1 MADCNYSCDYCSNN
15 RIFNYYELM
24 QKRRL
29 FIMTKSEKEKLT
41 MTLGTIGDYMMLI
54 NRYKVDCMQTISRIY
69 ADNSRTT
76 EFKNEQIA
84 NCKELLNKDI
94 LSTNAKIKECIAEIR
109 QFVGKPFDLSQNYNN
124 ALDYIST
131 MYKAKALNPAMIANV
146 IDEYRGD
153 ESVLLYLR
161 TKLSE
166 MGIQTY
172 QFDENMFSTYETDIN
187 GNQSFISP
195 TEFFDDLERTID
207 GGNNNLIA
215 FALGKTE
222 KVLGIN
228 SVGISNYISSISE
241 EKEYPAVM

>member
-1 MADCNYSCDYCSNN
+1 
-15 RIFNYYELM
+15 
-24 QKRRL
+24 
-29 FIMTKSEKEKLT
+29 MTKSEREKLT

-54 NRYKVDCMQTISRIY
+54 NRYKADCMQTISRIS

-84 NCKELLNKDI
+84 SCKELLNKDI

-109 QFVGKPFDLSQNYNN
+109 KFVGKPFDLSQNYNN
-124 ALDYIST
+124 ALDYVST
-131 MYKAKALNPAMIANV
+131 MHKAGALNPAMVENI
-146 IDEYRGD
+146 IDEYKGD

-172 QFDENMFSTYETDIN
+172 QFDENMFSTYERDIN
-187 GNQSFISP
+187 GNETFISP
-195 TEFFDDLERTID
+195 TEFFDDLEKTID
-207 GGNNNLIA
+207 KGNNNLIA

>member
-1 MADCNYSCDYCSNN
+1 
-15 RIFNYYELM
+15 
-24 QKRRL
+24 
-29 FIMTKSEKEKLT
+29 MTKIEKEKLT
-41 MTLGTIGDYMMLI
+41 MTLGTIGDCMSLI
-54 NRYKVDCMQTISRIY
+54 NKYKADYKQAVDKVL
-69 ADNSRTT
+69 ADKTRTS

-84 NCKELLNKDI
+84 DCKKELNKNV
-94 LSTNAKIKECIAEIR
+94 LSAKSKIKESITEIR

-131 MYKAKALNPAMIANV
+131 MHKAGALNPAMIANI
-146 IDEYRGD
+146 IDEYRGN

-161 TKLSE
+161 TKLSA
-166 MGIQTY
+166 MGVQTY
-172 QFDENMFSTYETDIN
+172 QFDENMFSAYEKDIN
-187 GNQSFISP
+187 TGKQTFISP

>member
-1 MADCNYSCDYCSNN
+1 
-15 RIFNYYELM
+15 
-24 QKRRL
+24 
-29 FIMTKSEKEKLT
+29 MTKSEREKLT

-54 NRYKVDCMQTISRIY
+54 NRYKADCMQTISRIS

-84 NCKELLNKDI
+84 SCKELLNKDI

-109 QFVGKPFDLSQNYNN
+109 KFVGKPFDLSQNYNN

-131 MYKAKALNPAMIANV
+131 MHKAGALNPAMIANV

-172 QFDENMFSTYETDIN
+172 QFDENMFSTYERDIN
-187 GNQSFISP
+187 GNETFISP
-195 TEFFDDLERTID
+195 TEFFDDLEKTID
-207 GGNNNLIA
+207 KGNNNLIA
-215 FALGKTE
+215 FGLNKVE
-222 KVLGIN
+222 KIFGI
-228 SVGISNYISSISE
+228 SSAGISNYISSISE

>member
-1 MADCNYSCDYCSNN
+1 
-15 RIFNYYELM
+15 
-24 QKRRL
+24 
-29 FIMTKSEKEKLT
+29 MTKSEREKLT

-54 NRYKVDCMQTISRIY
+54 NRYKADCMQTISRIY

-76 EFKNEQIA
+76 EFKNGQIA

-109 QFVGKPFDLSQNYNN
+109 QFVGKPFDLSKNYNN

-172 QFDENMFSTYETDIN
+172 QFDENMFSTYERDIN
-187 GNQSFISP
+187 GNETFISP
-195 TEFFDDLERTID
+195 TEFFDDLEKTID
-207 GGNNNLIA
+207 KGNNNLIA
-215 FALGKTE
+215 FGLNKVE
-222 KVLGIN
+222 KIFGI
-228 SVGISNYISSISE
+228 SSAGISNYISSISE

>member
-1 MADCNYSCDYCSNN
+1 
-15 RIFNYYELM
+15 
-24 QKRRL
+24 
-29 FIMTKSEKEKLT
+29 MTKSEREKLT

-54 NRYKVDCMQTISRIY
+54 NRYKADCMQTISRIS

-84 NCKELLNKDI
+84 SCKELLNKDI

-109 QFVGKPFDLSQNYNN
+109 KFVGKPFDLSQNYNN

-131 MYKAKALNPAMIANV
+131 MHKAGELNPAMIANV

-172 QFDENMFSTYETDIN
+172 QFDENMFSTYERDIN
-187 GNQSFISP
+187 GNETFISP
-195 TEFFDDLERTID
+195 TEFFDDLEKTID
-207 GGNNNLIA
+207 KGNNNLIA
-215 FALGKTE
+215 FGLNKVE
-222 KVLGIN
+222 KIFGI
-228 SVGISNYISSISE
+228 SSAGISNYISSISE

>member
-1 MADCNYSCDYCSNN
+1 
-15 RIFNYYELM
+15 
-24 QKRRL
+24 
-29 FIMTKSEKEKLT
+29 MTKSEKEKLT

-54 NRYKVDCMQTISRIY
+54 NRYKADCMQTISRIS

-109 QFVGKPFDLSQNYNN
+109 KFVGKPFDLSQNYNN

-172 QFDENMFSTYETDIN
+172 QFDENMFSTYETDVN

-195 TEFFDDLERTID
+195 TVFFDDLERTID
-207 GGNNNLIA
+207 GGNDHLVA

-228 SVGISNYISSISE
+228 SAGISNFISSISE
-241 EKEYPAVM
+241 EKEHPAVM

>member
-1 MADCNYSCDYCSNN
+1 
-15 RIFNYYELM
+15 
-24 QKRRL
+24 
-29 FIMTKSEKEKLT
+29 MTKKEREELT
-41 MTLGTIGDYMMLI
+41 MTLGTIGDCMSLI
-54 NRYKVDCMQTISRIY
+54 NKYKADYKQAVDKIL
-69 ADNSRTT
+69 ADKTRTS

-84 NCKELLNKDI
+84 YCKKELNKNV
-94 LSTNAKIKECIAEIR
+94 LSAKSKIKESITEIR
-109 QFVGKPFDLSQNYNN
+109 QFVGKPFDLSQNYS
-124 ALDYIST
+124 AAIDYIST
-131 MYKAKALNPAMIANV
+131 MHRAKALNPTMIEN
-146 IDEYRGD
+146 IIEEYRGN

-172 QFDENMFSTYETDIN
+172 QFDENMFSTYERDIN
-187 GNQSFISP
+187 GNETFISP
-195 TEFFDDLERTID
+195 TEFWWFRKTID
-207 GGNNNLIA
+207 KGNNNLIA

>member
-1 MADCNYSCDYCSNN
+1 
-15 RIFNYYELM
+15 
-24 QKRRL
+24 
-29 FIMTKSEKEKLT
+29 MTKSEREKLT

-54 NRYKVDCMQTISRIY
+54 NRYKADCMQTISRIF

-84 NCKELLNKDI
+84 SCKELLNKDI

-109 QFVGKPFDLSQNYNN
+109 KFVGKAFDLSQNYNN

-131 MYKAKALNPAMIANV
+131 MHKAGALNPAMIANV

-172 QFDENMFSTYETDIN
+172 QFDENMFSTYETDVN

-195 TEFFDDLERTID
+195 AVFFDDLEKIVD
-207 GGNNNLIA
+207 GGSDNLIA

>member
-1 MADCNYSCDYCSNN
+1 
-15 RIFNYYELM
+15 
-24 QKRRL
+24 
-29 FIMTKSEKEKLT
+29 MTKIEKEKLT
-41 MTLGTIGDYMMLI
+41 MTLGTIGDCMSLI
-54 NRYKVDCMQTISRIY
+54 NKYKTDYKQAVDKVL
-69 ADNSRTT
+69 ADKTRTS

-84 NCKELLNKDI
+84 YCKKELDKNV
-94 LSTNAKIKECIAEIR
+94 LSAKSKIKESITEIR

-131 MYKAKALNPAMIANV
+131 MHKAGALNSAMIENI
-146 IDEYRGD
+146 IDEYKGD

-172 QFDENMFSTYETDIN
+172 QFDENMFSTYETDVN

-195 TEFFDDLERTID
+195 TVFFDDLERTID

-222 KVLGIN
+222 KILGIN
-228 SVGISNYISSISE
+228 SVGISNFLSSIMK
-241 EKEYPAVM
+241 EKEYPALI

>member
-1 MADCNYSCDYCSNN
+1 
-15 RIFNYYELM
+15 
-24 QKRRL
+24 
-29 FIMTKSEKEKLT
+29 MTKIEKEKLT
-41 MTLGTIGDYMMLI
+41 MTLGTIGDCMSLI
-54 NRYKVDCMQTISRIY
+54 NKYKADYKQAVDKVL
-69 ADNSRTT
+69 ADKTRTS

-84 NCKELLNKDI
+84 YCKKELDKNV
-94 LSTNAKIKECIAEIR
+94 LSAKSKIKESITEIR

-131 MYKAKALNPAMIANV
+131 MHKAGALNSAMIENI
-146 IDEYRGD
+146 IDEYKGD

-172 QFDENMFSTYETDIN
+172 QFDENMFSTYEIDVN

-195 TEFFDDLERTID
+195 TAFFDDLERTID

-222 KVLGIN
+222 KILGIN
-228 SVGISNYISSISE
+228 SVGISNFISSIMK
-241 EKEYPAVM
+241 EKEYPALI

>member
-1 MADCNYSCDYCSNN
+1 
-15 RIFNYYELM
+15 
-24 QKRRL
+24 
-29 FIMTKSEKEKLT
+29 MTKSEREKLT

-54 NRYKVDCMQTISRIY
+54 NRYKADCMQTISRIS

-84 NCKELLNKDI
+84 SCKELLNKDI

-109 QFVGKPFDLSQNYNN
+109 KFVGKPFDLSHNYNN
-124 ALDYIST
+124 ALDYVST
-131 MYKAKALNPAMIANV
+131 MHKVGALNPAMVENI
-146 IDEYRGD
+146 IDEYKGD

>member
-1 MADCNYSCDYCSNN
+1 
-15 RIFNYYELM
+15 
-24 QKRRL
+24 
-29 FIMTKSEKEKLT
+29 MTKSEREKLT

-54 NRYKVDCMQTISRIY
+54 NRYKADCMQTISRIS

-84 NCKELLNKDI
+84 SCKELLNKDI

-109 QFVGKPFDLSQNYNN
+109 KFVGKPFDLSQNYNN
-124 ALDYIST
+124 ALDYVST
-131 MYKAKALNPAMIANV
+131 MHKAGALNPAMVENI
-146 IDEYRGD
+146 IDEYKGD

-166 MGIQTY
+166 IGIQTY

>member
-1 MADCNYSCDYCSNN
+1 
-15 RIFNYYELM
+15 
-24 QKRRL
+24 
-29 FIMTKSEKEKLT
+29 MTKSEREKLT

-54 NRYKVDCMQTISRIY
+54 NRYKADCMQTISRIS

-84 NCKELLNKDI
+84 SCKELLNKDI

-109 QFVGKPFDLSQNYNN
+109 KFVGKPFDLSQNYNN
-124 ALDYIST
+124 ALDYVST
-131 MYKAKALNPAMIANV
+131 MHKAGALNPAMVENI
-146 IDEYRGD
+146 IDEYKGD

-172 QFDENMFSTYETDIN
+172 QFDENMFSTYETDVN

>member
-1 MADCNYSCDYCSNN
+1 
-15 RIFNYYELM
+15 
-24 QKRRL
+24 
-29 FIMTKSEKEKLT
+29 MTKSEREELT

-54 NRYKVDCMQTISRIY
+54 NRYKADCMQTISRIS

-84 NCKELLNKDI
+84 SCKELLNKDI

-109 QFVGKPFDLSQNYNN
+109 KFVGKPFDLSQNYNN
-124 ALDYIST
+124 ALDYVST
-131 MYKAKALNPAMIANV
+131 MHKAGALNPAMVENI
-146 IDEYRGD
+146 IDEYKGD

>member
-1 MADCNYSCDYCSNN
+1 
-15 RIFNYYELM
+15 
-24 QKRRL
+24 
-29 FIMTKSEKEKLT
+29 MTKSEKEKLT

-54 NRYKVDCMQTISRIY
+54 NRYKADCMQTISRIS
-69 ADNSRTT
+69 ADNSRTI

-109 QFVGKPFDLSQNYNN
+109 KFVGKPFDLSQNYNN

-172 QFDENMFSTYETDIN
+172 QFDENMFSTYETDVN

-195 TEFFDDLERTID
+195 TAFFDDLERTID

-228 SVGISNYISSISE
+228 SVGISKYISSISE
-241 EKEYPAVM
+241 EKEHPAVI

>member
-1 MADCNYSCDYCSNN
+1 
-15 RIFNYYELM
+15 
-24 QKRRL
+24 
-29 FIMTKSEKEKLT
+29 MTKSEREKLT

-54 NRYKVDCMQTISRIY
+54 NRYKADCMQTISRIS

-84 NCKELLNKDI
+84 SCKELLNKDI

-109 QFVGKPFDLSQNYNN
+109 KFVGKPFDLSQNYNN
-124 ALDYIST
+124 ALDYVST
-131 MYKAKALNPAMIANV
+131 MHKAGALNPAMVENI
-146 IDEYRGD
+146 IDEYKGD

-195 TEFFDDLERTID
+195 TVFFDDLERTID

>member
-1 MADCNYSCDYCSNN
+1 
-15 RIFNYYELM
+15 
-24 QKRRL
+24 
-29 FIMTKSEKEKLT
+29 MTKSEREKLT

-54 NRYKVDCMQTISRIY
+54 NRYKADCMQTISRIS

-84 NCKELLNKDI
+84 SCKELLNKDI

-109 QFVGKPFDLSQNYNN
+109 KFVGKPFDLSQNYNN

-131 MYKAKALNPAMIANV
+131 MHKAGALNPAMIANV

-172 QFDENMFSTYETDIN
+172 QFDENMFSTYERDIN
-187 GNQSFISP
+187 GNETFISP
-195 TEFFDDLERTID
+195 TEFFDDLEKTID
-207 GGNNNLIA
+207 KGNNNLIA
-215 FALGKTE
+215 FGLNKVE
-222 KVLGIN
+222 KIFGI
-228 SVGISNYISSISE
+228 SSAGTSNYISSISE

>member
-1 MADCNYSCDYCSNN
+1 MKK
-15 RIFNYYELM
+15 I
-24 QKRRL
+24 
-29 FIMTKSEKEKLT
+29 EKEELT
-41 MTLGTIGDYMMLI
+41 MTLGTIGDCMSLI
-54 NRYKVDCMQTISRIY
+54 NKYKADYKQAVDKIL
-69 ADNSRTT
+69 ADKTRTS

-84 NCKELLNKDI
+84 YCKKELNKNV
-94 LSTNAKIKECIAEIR
+94 LSAKYKIKESITGIR

-131 MYKAKALNPAMIANV
+131 MHKAGALNPAMIANI
-146 IDEYRGD
+146 IDEYRGN

-172 QFDENMFSTYETDIN
+172 QFDENMFSTYETDVN

-195 TEFFDDLERTID
+195 TVFFDDLEKTINGESD
-207 GGNNNLIA
+207 HLIA
-215 FALGKTE
+215 FALAKTE
-222 KVLGIN
+222 KVLGI
-228 SVGISNYISSISE
+228 SSAGISNYISSISE

>member
-1 MADCNYSCDYCSNN
+1 
-15 RIFNYYELM
+15 M
-24 QKRRL
+24 QKE
-29 FIMTKSEKEKLT
+29 IIYYDKKEREELT
-41 MTLGTIGDYMMLI
+41 MTLGTIGDCMSLI
-54 NRYKVDCMQTISRIY
+54 NKYKADYKQAVDKIL
-69 ADNSRTT
+69 ADKTRTS

-84 NCKELLNKDI
+84 YCKKELNKNV
-94 LSTNAKIKECIAEIR
+94 LSAKSKIKESITEIR
-109 QFVGKPFDLSQNYNN
+109 QFVGKPFDLSQNYS
-124 ALDYIST
+124 AAIDYIST
-131 MYKAKALNPAMIANV
+131 MHRAKALNPTMIEN
-146 IDEYRGD
+146 IIEEYRGN

-172 QFDENMFSTYETDIN
+172 QFDENMFSTYERDIN
-187 GNQSFISP
+187 GNETFISP
-195 TEFFDDLERTID
+195 TEFFDDLEKTID
-207 GGNNNLIA
+207 KGNNNLIA

>member
-1 MADCNYSCDYCSNN
+1 
-15 RIFNYYELM
+15 
-24 QKRRL
+24 
-29 FIMTKSEKEKLT
+29 MTKSEREKLT
-41 MTLGTIGDYMMLI
+41 MTLGTIVDYMMFI
-54 NRYKVDCMQTISRIY
+54 NRYKADCMQTISRIS

-84 NCKELLNKDI
+84 SCKELLNKDI

-109 QFVGKPFDLSQNYNN
+109 KFVGKPFDLSQNYNN
-124 ALDYIST
+124 ALDYVST
-131 MYKAKALNPAMIANV
+131 MHKAGALNPAMVENI
-146 IDEYRGD
+146 IDEYKGD